1 MQTTRIPFHILVG
14 LRLTVGA
21 DACGGVSACLSMAP
35 TDSSTA
41 SSTDTTEGVS
51 STSAGTS
58 AGTSGSSATTDI
70 STGPCLGAP
79 YTTEDPPATSSESD
93 TGTGSTSDTTATT
106 GETDTRTT
114 SATAPPRGRAS
125 RPCRPATCSLTIRS
139 RRPAP
144 RSSRSP
150 VAAPSSSACSPGMTC
165 RRTCSRAPAYAY
177 AAGRLDARVA

>member
-14 LRLTVGA
+14 LGLTVGA

-106 GETDTRTT
+106 GETDTGTT
-114 SATAPPRGRAS
+114 GDSTTTGPCLAPMPTGDVLPDDPLAPPRAEELEEPGRRAVIERVLS
-125 RPCRPATCSLTIRS
+125 RDDLPADVLARL
-139 RRPAP
+139 
-144 RSSRSP
+144 
-150 VAAPSSSACSPGMTC
+150 
-165 RRTCSRAPAYAY
+165 RTRTL
-177 AAGRLDARVA
+177 RDD